1 MAIPIPA
8 SILAEIHP
16 TKNPGLDP
24 TTLSAGSNKKIW
36 WLLHGCN
43 HEFVARVFSHVN
55 GAACSVCSNKT
66 ILIGFNDLPTTHPI
80 LAAQFHP
87 SKNVDIKVT
96 QLTAGSN
103 RIVWWFDDSC
113 GHEWK
118 AKVCNRIND
127 TSRQKQSQTQYT
139 SCPICRNKQ
148 VLIGFND
155 LSTTHPILAA
165 QWHPTKN
172 GNLLPTDITAGYTK
186 RVWWQDEHGHKW
198 RATVDNRVRSRGKGT
213 GCPDCAGYYSAEE
226 RYIGDELATQW
237 HPTKNGQLLPTD
249 VSKGSD
255 RLVWWLGPCT
265 HEWEATVGSRALLG
279 RNCPYCA
286 GNKVLI
292 GFNDFASQQPV
303 LLEEFHP
310 TLNEDLKPTGF
321 TSGSGRLVWWLCK
334 TCSHEWEAT
343 VGSRVYGNGCPQCA
357 ARKHNFISQPEKDL
371 YDFITGLGFTVKQSD
386 RSVLKN
392 VSARELD
399 LFVPERMFAVEF
411 NGLYWHSELAGK
423 GSEYHRSKFVAARAA
438 GVELLQVWED
448 DWINRRA
455 AVLHTIASRLGA
467 VQSAASGE
475 LTPIELTQTQAGEFL
490 DAYSIQGPVS
500 ADVFYGLQDAAGV
513 MQAVLALDVDT
524 HSTEVVRFAAR
535 GNVESGFAELLTHA
549 VETLKLDT
557 VTAVVDNAVDDA
569 GMFEAFGF
577 IKAGDIAPASY
588 SLVKASR
595 VADAGDGNHI
605 WDAGKTKYRFSV

>member
-1 MAIPIPA
+1 MPKEKLPA
-8 SILAEIHP
+8 YLISQFHPVKNGNLLPETLTTGSNKKVWWCIEECGHEFESRVFSRVKGAGCSLCTGKIIVVGINDLATTHPILAAQWHP
-16 TKNPGLDP
+16 TKNGVLLP
-24 TTLSAGSNKKIW
+24 THVTIGNNKMVWWIDEHGHIWKAKI
-36 WLLHGCN
+36 CN
-43 HEFVARVFSHVN
+43 RA
-55 GAACSVCSNKT
+55 NKT
-66 ILIGFNDLPTTHPI
+66 STNVSSCPVCLNKQVLVGFNDLPTTHP
-80 LAAQFHP
+80 L
-87 SKNVDIKVT
+87 
-96 QLTAGSN
+96 
-103 RIVWWFDDSC
+103 
-113 GHEWK
+113 
-118 AKVCNRIND
+118 
-127 TSRQKQSQTQYT
+127 
-139 SCPICRNKQ
+139 
-148 VLIGFND
+148 
-155 LSTTHPILAA
+155 LAA

-172 GNLLPTDITAGYTK
+172 GNLLPTDVTAGYTK
-186 RVWWQDEHGHKW
+186 QVWWLDEYGHVWK
-198 RATVDNRVRSRGKGT
+198 ATVTNRTRKRSNGT
-213 GCPDCAGYYSAEE
+213 GCPTCAGHYSQEE
-226 RYIGDELATQW
+226 RYIGDELAAQW
-237 HPTKNGQLLPTD
+237 HPTKNGKLLATD

-255 RLVWWLGPCT
+255 KLVWWLGPCT
-265 HEWEATVGSRALLG
+265 HEWEAVVGSRALLG
-279 RNCPYCA
+279 RNCPYCS

-310 TLNEDLKPTGF
+310 VLNEDLKPNDF
-321 TSGSGRLVWWLCK
+321 TSGSRRLVWWLCK

-448 DWINRRA
+448 DWMNRHA
-455 AVLHTIASRLGA
+455 AVLHTIASRLDA
-467 VQSAASGE
+467 VQSAAAGE
-475 LTPIELTQTQAGEFL
+475 LTPIELTRTQVGEFL
-490 DAYSIQGPVS
+490 DAYSIQGEVS
-500 ADVFYGLQDAAGV
+500 ADVFYGLQDVAGV
-513 MQAVLALDVDT
+513 VQAVLALDVDT
-524 HSTEVVRFAAR
+524 HSAEVVRFAAR

-549 VETLKLDT
+549 VEILKLDT

-577 IKAGDIAPASY
+577 IGAGDIAPASC